1 MKTKTVLLRGVEI
14 GAGRPKIIVPIVG
27 KTEQE
32 ILDKAAEL
40 VQAKPDVVEWR
51 VDYFQ
56 GVGDVQRVVDTAR
69 ELNEA
74 LGEIPILFTF
84 RTKREGGEK
93 EIGMED
99 YTALNRA
106 VAQSSYVDAVDVEI
120 FSGDEV
126 VRKNIAAIHDAGA
139 AVVGSSHEFH
149 RTPEHAELIYR
160 LRKMQDMGA
169 DILKVAVMPQ
179 NKADVLTLLSATEE
193 MYRLYAQ
200 RPLLTM
206 SMASDG
212 VISRLCGEV
221 FGSAATFG
229 MVGQGSA
236 PGQIPADQLEQVLEI
251 LHAIGEKISEEKLF
265 LTELD
270 NVIGDGDHGI
280 NLARGFAEVEKKRPM
295 REGKDIGTMLKTTGM
310 ALVSTVGGA
319 SGPLYGTAFMQAGKA
334 LAGKTE
340 LDAQDLVTILD
351 AFVAGVQLRG
361 KSVAG
366 EKTMLDAMIPARD
379 AVKAALDAEKSAKEA
394 LSDGVAA
401 AEQGVEYTKTIIATK
416 GRASY
421 LGERS
426 LGHQDPGATSFTTML
441 RVVAEHV

>member
-1 MKTKTVLLRGVEI
+1 
-14 GAGRPKIIVPIVG
+14 
-27 KTEQE
+27 
-32 ILDKAAEL
+32 
-40 VQAKPDVVEWR
+40 
-51 VDYFQ
+51 
-56 GVGDVQRVVDTAR
+56 
-69 ELNEA
+69 
-74 LGEIPILFTF
+74 
-84 RTKREGGEK
+84 
-93 EIGMED
+93 
-99 YTALNRA
+99 
-106 VAQSSYVDAVDVEI
+106 
-120 FSGDEV
+120 
-126 VRKNIAAIHDAGA
+126 
-139 AVVGSSHEFH
+139 
-149 RTPEHAELIYR
+149 
-160 LRKMQDMGA
+160 
-169 DILKVAVMPQ
+169 
-179 NKADVLTLLSATEE
+179 
-193 MYRLYAQ
+193 
-200 RPLLTM
+200 
-206 SMASDG
+206 
-212 VISRLCGEV
+212 
-221 FGSAATFG
+221 
-229 MVGQGSA
+229 MVNQ
-236 PGQIPADQLEQVLEI
+236 EQVLEI

-295 REGKDIGTMLKTTGM
+295 MEGKDIGTMLKTVGM

-379 AVKAALDAEKSAKEA
+379 AVKAALDAGKSAKEA

-441 RVVAEHV
+441 SWPSTCEVRAMVGFVIVSHSETLANGVVELTKMMADGVPIRAAGGLDGGGFGTSYEKISNAIEEIYSDDGMIVLMDMGSAVMTAEMVLEAMPERKLVLADCPLVEGAVAATVSAIAGSSLDQIMDELADVRELKKLS